1 MPILPRSEKTPL
13 GIYIHIPF
21 CRSKCQ
27 YCDFYSLADTDRK
40 LMDRYLKALCTHIK
54 ETGALAPG
62 YRVDTVYFGGGTP
75 SFFGADA
82 LGAVLTAVRQ
92 NFDVSPRAE
101 ITFEANPDSVTPRLL
116 HKLKSEGFNRVSLGI
131 QTDDNA
137 LLQQLGR
144 PHTFEDAEQAVKR
157 IRRAG
162 FRNLSVDLM
171 YGLPGQTVESFK
183 ETLRAVIDLS
193 PEHISVYGL
202 ILEEGTPLYEKQ
214 STLSFP
220 SEDSEYEMYLLADR
234 HLSRAGYSH
243 YEISNYSRAG
253 KESRHNL
260 KYWRCEEYIGVGVS
274 AHSYLDG
281 YRFGRTQSL
290 TEYLRG
296 NREYLNKEYIDR
308 DGEAL
313 EKIML
318 GLRLREGISLKEY
331 EDLFGFD
338 LTEKYREKLITFEK
352 MGYARILSGRLSL
365 TAEGFYVSNYIINEL
380 TEST

>member
-1 MPILPRSEKTPL
+1 MMKAD
-13 GIYIHIPF
+13 GIGLYIHLPF
-21 CRSKCQ
+21 CVRKCA
-27 YCDFYSLADTDRK
+27 YCDFCSFAGVDGSIISEYAD
-40 LMDRYLKALCTHIK
+40 
-54 ETGALAPG
+54 ALASEILS
-62 YRVDTVYFGGGTP
+62 YRERGFKVDTVFFGGGTP
-75 SFFGADA
+75 SLLSPEDFRKIMR
-82 LGAVLTAVRQ
+82 AVRES
-92 NFDVSPRAE
+92 FLLSDEAE
-101 ITFEANPDSVTPRLL
+101 ITLEANPKTLDRKKIESFV
-116 HKLKSEGFNRVSLGI
+116 SSGVNRISLG
-131 QTDDNA
+131 
-137 LLQQLGR
+137 LQSIHENELKTLGR
-144 PHTFEDAEQAVKR
+144 IHSYSEFLETYRLCRE
-157 IRRAG
+157 AG
-162 FRNLSVDLM
+162 IDNVNVDLM

-220 SEDSEYEMYLLADR
+220 SEDCEYEMYLLADR

-331 EDLFGFD
+331 ADLFGFD
-338 LTEKYREKLITFEK
+338 LTEKYREKLITLEK
-352 MGYARILSGRLSL
+352 MGYARIFSGRLSL

>member
-1 MPILPRSEKTPL
+1 MMRAD
-13 GIYIHIPF
+13 GIGLYIHLPF
-21 CRSKCQ
+21 CVRKCA
-27 YCDFYSLADTDRK
+27 YCDFCSFAGVDGSVISEYAD
-40 LMDRYLKALCTHIK
+40 
-54 ETGALAPG
+54 ALASEILS
-62 YRVDTVYFGGGTP
+62 YRERGFKVDTVFFGGGTP
-75 SFFGADA
+75 SLLSPEDFRKIMR
-82 LGAVLTAVRQ
+82 AVRES
-92 NFDVSPRAE
+92 FLLSDEAE
-101 ITFEANPDSVTPRLL
+101 ITLEANPKTLDRKKIESFV
-116 HKLKSEGFNRVSLGI
+116 SSGVNRISLG
-131 QTDDNA
+131 
-137 LLQQLGR
+137 LQSIHENELKTLGR
-144 PHTFEDAEQAVKR
+144 IHSYSGFLETYRLCRE
-157 IRRAG
+157 AG
-162 FRNLSVDLM
+162 IDNVNVDLM
-171 YGLPGQTVESFK
+171 YGLPEQTVESFK

-220 SEDSEYEMYLLADR
+220 SEDCEYEMYLLADR

-318 GLRLREGISLKEY
+318 GLRLCEGISLKEY
-331 EDLFGFD
+331 ADHFGFD
-338 LTEKYREKLITFEK
+338 LTEKYREKLITLEK
-352 MGYARILSGRLSL
+352 MGYARIFSGRLSL
-365 TAEGFYVSNYIINEL
+365 TAEGFYLSNYIINEL

>member
-1 MPILPRSEKTPL
+1 MMKAD
-13 GIYIHIPF
+13 GIGLYIHLPF
-21 CRSKCQ
+21 CVRKCA
-27 YCDFYSLADTDRK
+27 YCDFCSFAGVDGSIISEYAD
-40 LMDRYLKALCTHIK
+40 
-54 ETGALAPG
+54 ALASEILSYRERG
-62 YRVDTVYFGGGTP
+62 FRVDTVFFGGGTP
-75 SFFGADA
+75 S
-82 LGAVLTAVRQ
+82 LL
-92 NFDVSPRAE
+92 SPEDFRKIMRAARESFSLSDEAE
-101 ITFEANPDSVTPRLL
+101 ITLEANPKTLDRKKMES
-116 HKLKSEGFNRVSLGI
+116 FVSLGVNRI
-131 QTDDNA
+131 S
-137 LLQQLGR
+137 LGLQSIHENELKILGR
-144 PHTFEDAEQAVKR
+144 IHSYSEFLETYRLCRE
-157 IRRAG
+157 AG
-162 FRNLSVDLM
+162 IDNVNVDLM

-214 STLSFP
+214 SRLSFP
-220 SEDSEYEMYLLADR
+220 SEDCEYEMYLLADR
-234 HLSRAGYSH
+234 LLSRAGYSH

-331 EDLFGFD
+331 EDLFGCD

-352 MGYARILSGRLSL
+352 MGYARIFSGRLSL
-365 TAEGFYVSNYIINEL
+365 TAEGFYLSNYIINEL

>member
-1 MPILPRSEKTPL
+1 L
-13 GIYIHIPF
+13 YIHLPF
-21 CRSKCQ
+21 CVRKCA
-27 YCDFYSLADTDRK
+27 YCDFCSFAGVDGSIISEYAD
-40 LMDRYLKALCTHIK
+40 
-54 ETGALAPG
+54 ALASEILS
-62 YRVDTVYFGGGTP
+62 YREREIKVDTLFFGGGTP
-75 SFFGADA
+75 SLLSPEDFRKIMR
-82 LGAVLTAVRQ
+82 AVRES
-92 NFDVSPRAE
+92 FLLSDEAE
-101 ITFEANPDSVTPRLL
+101 ITLEANPKTLDRKKIESFV
-116 HKLKSEGFNRVSLGI
+116 SSGINRISLG
-131 QTDDNA
+131 
-137 LLQQLGR
+137 LQSIHENELKTLGR
-144 PHTFEDAEQAVKR
+144 IHSYSEFLETYRLCRE
-157 IRRAG
+157 AG
-162 FRNLSVDLM
+162 IDNVNVDLM

-183 ETLRAVIDLS
+183 ETLCAVIDLS

-214 STLSFP
+214 SRLSFP
-220 SEDSEYEMYLLADR
+220 SEDCEYEMYLLADR
-234 HLSRAGYSH
+234 LLSRAGYSH

-338 LTEKYREKLITFEK
+338 LTEKYREKLITLEK
-352 MGYARILSGRLSL
+352 MGYVRIFSGRLSL
-365 TAEGFYVSNYIINEL
+365 TAEGFYLSNYIINEL

>member
-1 MPILPRSEKTPL
+1 MMRAD
-13 GIYIHIPF
+13 GIGLYIHLPF
-21 CRSKCQ
+21 CVRKCA
-27 YCDFYSLADTDRK
+27 YCDFCSFAGVDGSVISEYAD
-40 LMDRYLKALCTHIK
+40 
-54 ETGALAPG
+54 ALASEILS
-62 YRVDTVYFGGGTP
+62 YRERGFKVDTVFFGGGTP
-75 SFFGADA
+75 SLLSPEDF
-82 LGAVLTAVRQ
+82 LKIMRAVRES
-92 NFDVSPRAE
+92 FLLSDEAE
-101 ITFEANPDSVTPRLL
+101 ITLEANPKTLDRKKIESFV
-116 HKLKSEGFNRVSLGI
+116 SSGVNRISLG
-131 QTDDNA
+131 
-137 LLQQLGR
+137 LQSIHENELKILGR
-144 PHTFEDAEQAVKR
+144 IHSYSEFLDTYRLCRE
-157 IRRAG
+157 AG
-162 FRNLSVDLM
+162 IDNVNVDLM
-171 YGLPGQTVESFK
+171 YGLPEQTVESFK

-220 SEDSEYEMYLLADR
+220 SEDCEYEMHLLADR
-234 HLSRAGYSH
+234 HLSRAGYCH

-338 LTEKYREKLITFEK
+338 LTEKHREKLITLEK
-352 MGYARILSGRLSL
+352 MGYARIYSGRLSL

>member
-1 MPILPRSEKTPL
+1 MMRAD
-13 GIYIHIPF
+13 GIGLYIHLPF
-21 CRSKCQ
+21 CVRKCA
-27 YCDFYSLADTDRK
+27 YCDFCSFAGVDGSVISEYAD
-40 LMDRYLKALCTHIK
+40 
-54 ETGALAPG
+54 ALASEILS
-62 YRVDTVYFGGGTP
+62 YREIGFKVDTVFFGGGTP
-75 SFFGADA
+75 SLLSPEDFRKIMR
-82 LGAVLTAVRQ
+82 AVRES
-92 NFDVSPRAE
+92 FLLSDEAE
-101 ITFEANPDSVTPRLL
+101 ITLEANPKTLDRN
-116 HKLKSEGFNRVSLGI
+116 KLEAFVASGVNRISLG
-131 QTDDNA
+131 
-137 LLQQLGR
+137 LQSIHENELKTLGR
-144 PHTFEDAEQAVKR
+144 IHSYSEFLETYRLCRE
-157 IRRAG
+157 AG
-162 FRNLSVDLM
+162 IDNVNVDLM

-220 SEDSEYEMYLLADR
+220 SEDCEYEMYLLADR
-234 HLSRAGYSH
+234 LLSRAGYSH

-274 AHSYLDG
+274 AHSYFDG

-290 TEYLRG
+290 SEYLRG

-331 EDLFGFD
+331 ADLFGFD

-352 MGYARILSGRLSL
+352 MGYAKIFSGRLSL
-365 TAEGFYVSNYIINEL
+365 TAEGFYLSNYIINEL

>member
-1 MPILPRSEKTPL
+1 MMRAD
-13 GIYIHIPF
+13 GIGLYIHLPF
-21 CRSKCQ
+21 CVRKCA
-27 YCDFYSLADTDRK
+27 YCDFCSFAGVDGSIISEYAD
-40 LMDRYLKALCTHIK
+40 
-54 ETGALAPG
+54 ALASEILS
-62 YRVDTVYFGGGTP
+62 YRERGFKVDTVFFGGGTP
-75 SFFGADA
+75 SLLSPEDFRKIMR
-82 LGAVLTAVRQ
+82 AVRES
-92 NFDVSPRAE
+92 FSLSDEAE
-101 ITFEANPDSVTPRLL
+101 ITLEANPKTLDRN
-116 HKLKSEGFNRVSLGI
+116 KLEAFVASGVNRISLG
-131 QTDDNA
+131 
-137 LLQQLGR
+137 LQSIHENELKTLGR
-144 PHTFEDAEQAVKR
+144 IHSYSEFLETYRLCRE
-157 IRRAG
+157 AG
-162 FRNLSVDLM
+162 IDNVNVDLM

-220 SEDSEYEMYLLADR
+220 SEDCEYEMYLLADR
-234 HLSRAGYSH
+234 LLSRAGYSH

>member
-1 MPILPRSEKTPL
+1 MMRAD
-13 GIYIHIPF
+13 GIGLYIHLPF
-21 CRSKCQ
+21 CVRKCA
-27 YCDFYSLADTDRK
+27 YCDFCSFAGVDGSIISEYAD
-40 LMDRYLKALCTHIK
+40 
-54 ETGALAPG
+54 ALASEILS
-62 YRVDTVYFGGGTP
+62 YRERGFKVDTVFFGGGTP
-75 SFFGADA
+75 SLLSPEDFRKIMR
-82 LGAVLTAVRQ
+82 AVRES
-92 NFDVSPRAE
+92 FLLSDEAE
-101 ITFEANPDSVTPRLL
+101 ITLEANPKTLDRN
-116 HKLKSEGFNRVSLGI
+116 KLEAFVASGVNRISLG
-131 QTDDNA
+131 
-137 LLQQLGR
+137 LQSIHENELKTLGR
-144 PHTFEDAEQAVKR
+144 IHSYSEFLETYRLCRE
-157 IRRAG
+157 AG
-162 FRNLSVDLM
+162 IDNVNVDLM

-220 SEDSEYEMYLLADR
+220 SEDCEYEMYLLADR
-234 HLSRAGYSH
+234 HLSRAGYCH

-290 TEYLRG
+290 TEYLRD

-352 MGYARILSGRLSL
+352 MGYARIFSGRLSL